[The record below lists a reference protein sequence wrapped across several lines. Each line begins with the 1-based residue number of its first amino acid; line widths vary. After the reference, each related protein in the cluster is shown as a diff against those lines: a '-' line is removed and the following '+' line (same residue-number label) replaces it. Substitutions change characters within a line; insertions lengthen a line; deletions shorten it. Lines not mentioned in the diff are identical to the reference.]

1 MSCPVQLMAIPCFPV
16 TCCCYLLRL
25 NLEGFSLRR
34 FLILSVLD
42 LRIIYATSSTI
53 MPIRYIF
60 MFPGAIIALFNI
72 HIRVLPHIYH
82 FNPFMFSR
90 IKCKIP
96 GRGAEG
102 QIIL

>member
-1 MSCPVQLMAIPCFPV
+1 MTSGRLLREAAFF
-16 TCCCYLLRL
+16 CCILKPDLRTGHEPRNVIECRCHLSRL

-60 MFPGAIIALFNI
+60 MFPGAIISLFNSLF
-72 HIRVLPHIYH
+72 R
-82 FNPFMFSR
+82 
-90 IKCKIP
+90 
-96 GRGAEG
+96 
-102 QIIL
+102 